1 MFKYFK
7 KLNSQ
12 NDKLYNKI
20 LLLSRNKLF
29 YTKFSLGDTFE
40 NRINL
45 IFIHISFLF
54 IKVKQK
60 DGSHFYNEFY
70 QQMFDLIFRR
80 VEVNMRELGYSD
92 TSVNKNMKIL
102 VKTFYNI
109 LINCEDY
116 RNKNLDKK
124 KFFLHKYLAI
134 NANKNKAQNM
144 DLIGYF
150 DKYHSFC
157 LDLSR
162 DKVLKGELN
171 FNYK

>member
-20 LLLSRNKLF
+20 LFLSRNKLF

-109 LINCEDY
+109 GSWKQYKLFMSENIENNIERPTKTILTNQTY
-116 RNKNLDKK
+116 KP
-124 KFFLHKYLAI
+124 I
-134 NANKNKAQNM
+134 AQNYI
-144 DLIGYF
+144 D
-150 DKYHSFC
+150 D
-157 LDLSR
+157 D
-162 DKVLKGELN
+162 ETET
-171 FNYK
+171 